1 MHLTRAEAVEKRD
14 QLVDDGY
21 TVIPKVVAEPML
33 DELRVWTENY
43 FATHEVDPKYRY
55 QGSDIQVI
63 PPDRWDER
71 PRELSERVFPDPIA
85 ERFLAYP
92 ELRAACEAIH
102 LEDLTPSGGI
112 IILSKPPKGPPL
124 YWHQDFMN
132 WESPEAATPWPTK
145 VFLSV
150 YLTDTTLANGCLQ
163 VIPGTHTKRIELHDT
178 LPDAHEADIQA
189 VDDHEDHAAFAEH
202 PDAVDLPVS
211 AGDLIIADA
220 RVMHAARAN
229 TTDAR
234 RTLVLAW
241 HDVFPFPNA
250 PSWWNRPIPDEIRDA
265 DLTATYESRR
275 RPTAYIR

>member
-1 MHLTRAEAVEKRD
+1 MHLPPAEATEKRD
-14 QLVDDGY
+14 QLVDEGY
-21 TVIPKVVAEPML
+21 TVIPNVVAEPML
-33 DELRVWTENY
+33 DELRAWTEDY
-43 FATHEVDPKYRY
+43 FANHDVDPKYRY

-63 PPDRWDER
+63 PPGRWDER
-71 PRELSERVFPDPIA
+71 PREQSDRVFPDPIA

-92 ELRAACEAIH
+92 ALRAACEAIQ
-102 LEDLTPSGGI
+102 LEDLTSSGGI
-112 IILSKPPKGPPL
+112 IVLSKPPKGPPL

-163 VIPGTHTKRIELHDT
+163 VIPGTHTRRIELHDS
-178 LPDAHEADIQA
+178 LPDAHGADIQA

-211 AGDLIIADA
+211 AGDLVIADA

-250 PSWWNRPIPDEIRDA
+250 PTWWTRPIPRAVRDA
-265 DLTATYESRR
+265 DLTETYESRR
-275 RPTAYIR
+275 RPTAFIR

>member
-1 MHLTRAEAVEKRD
+1 MHLTPTEALQKRD
-14 QLVDDGY
+14 ELVNDGY
-21 TVIPKVVAEPML
+21 TVIPNVVDEPML
-33 DELRVWTENY
+33 EELRAWTERY
-43 FATHEVDPKYRY
+43 FANHEVDPKYRY

-63 PPDRWDER
+63 SPGRWNDR

-85 ERFLAYP
+85 ERYLTYSN
-92 ELRAACEAIH
+92 LGAACEALQ
-102 LEDLTPSGGI
+102 LEDLTSAGAL
-112 IILSKPPKGPPL
+112 IILSKPPHGPPL

-145 VFLSV
+145 IFLSV

-163 VIPGTHTKRIELHDT
+163 VIPGTHLKRIELHDT
-178 LPDAHEADIQA
+178 LPNAHEAEIQA
-189 VDDHEDHAAFAEH
+189 VDDHEDHPAFVQH
-202 PDAVDLPVS
+202 PDAVDLPVR

-220 RVMHAARAN
+220 RVMHAARPN

-250 PSWWNRPIPDEIRDA
+250 PTWWTRPIPKAIREA
-265 DLTATYESRR
+265 DLTETFERR
-275 RPTAYIR
+275 RTPTAFIR

>member
-1 MHLTRAEAVEKRD
+1 MHLTPTEALRKRD
-14 QLVDDGY
+14 ELVDDGY
-21 TVIPKVVAEPML
+21 TVIPGVVAEPML
-33 DELRVWTENY
+33 DELRAWTEAY
-43 FATHEVDPKYRY
+43 FATHDVDPKYRY

-63 PPDRWDER
+63 PPDRWDDR

-92 ELRAACEAIH
+92 DLRAACEAVQ
-102 LEDLTPSGGI
+102 LEDLAASGGI
-112 IILSKPPKGPPL
+112 IILSKPAHGPPL

-132 WESPEAATPWPTK
+132 WESPVAATPWPTK
-145 VFLSV
+145 IFLSV

-163 VIPGTHTKRIELHDT
+163 VIPGTHLKRIELHDT
-178 LPDAHEADIQA
+178 LPDAHQAEIQA
-189 VDDHEDHAAFAEH
+189 VDDHDDHPAFAEH
-202 PDAVDLPVS
+202 PDAVDLPVK
-211 AGDLIIADA
+211 AGDLVIADA

-241 HDVFPFPNA
+241 HDVFPFPN
-250 PSWWNRPIPDEIRDA
+250 PPTWWTRPIPRVIREA

-275 RPTAYIR
+275 TPTAYIR

>member
-1 MHLTRAEAVEKRD
+1 MHLTQSEALQKRD
-14 QLVDDGY
+14 QLVDAGY
-21 TVIPKVVAEPML
+21 TVIPGVVGEPML
-33 DELRVWTENY
+33 DELRAWTEDY
-43 FATHEVDPKYRY
+43 FANHEVDPKYRY

-85 ERFLAYP
+85 ERFLSYP
-92 ELRAACEAIH
+92 DLRAACEAIQ
-102 LEDLTPSGGI
+102 LEELTASGGI
-112 IILSKPPKGPPL
+112 IVLSKPPKGPPL
-124 YWHQDFMN
+124 YWHQDFMK

-189 VDDHEDHAAFAEH
+189 VDDHEAHAAFVEH
-202 PDAVDLPVS
+202 SDAVDLPVS

-250 PSWWNRPIPDEIRDA
+250 PTWWTRPIPEVIRKA
-265 DLTATYESRR
+265 DPTATYESRR
-275 RPTAYIR
+275 RPTSYIR